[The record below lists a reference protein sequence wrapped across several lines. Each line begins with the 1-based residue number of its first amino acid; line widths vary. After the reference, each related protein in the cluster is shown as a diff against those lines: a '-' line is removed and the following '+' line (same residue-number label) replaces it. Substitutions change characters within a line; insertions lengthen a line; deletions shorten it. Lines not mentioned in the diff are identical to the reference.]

1 MIRAGAVTAA
11 LTVYEVNR
19 PHAAGSPQHD
29 EAGWCITPTQVN
41 HRRYKALCA
50 FFVDGL
56 TYQQAL
62 RYEFA

>member
-1 MIRAGAVTAA
+1 MQPDHHNTTRPGGAP
-11 LTVYEVNR
+11 R
-19 PHAAGSPQHD
+19 PRK
-29 EAGWCITPTQVN
+29 VN
-41 HRRYKALCA
+41 HRRYKALRA

>member
-1 MIRAGAVTAA
+1 MQPDHHNTMRSGWFTAPA
-11 LTVYEVNR
+11 
-19 PHAAGSPQHD
+19 
-29 EAGWCITPTQVN
+29 QVN
-41 HRRYKALCA
+41 HPRYKALRA